1 VLFYLMTEI
10 KSVFVRVEGPELQAN
25 PFECKQSAS
34 ECKENRSMCKQNP
47 LKCKQK
53 QFTKK
58 SLVNRL

>member
-34 ECKENRSMCKQNP
+34 ECKENRSMCKQ
-47 LKCKQK
+47 K